1 MSKDRKV
8 FWVLL
13 GIIVALAV
21 VFEFIPVLDG
31 LLPSGTMTEFVI
43 QYAVIIF
50 TLCDMYLALRLIKH
64 NPILRIILLFVPAL
78 ANVLFYHLFMNTSFF
93 YLLIMIFIAIDFVY
107 PPKDT
112 EKE

>member
-1 MSKDRKV
+1 MNKDRKV

-50 TLCDMYLALRLIKH
+50 TLSETYLALRLIKH
-64 NPILRIILLFVPAL
+64 KPVVRIILLFVPAL
-78 ANVLFYHLFMNTSFF
+78 ANVVCYHLFMNTSFL
-93 YLLIMIFIAIDFVY
+93 YMLVMLLIAFVFVY
-107 PPKDT
+107 PPKDAET
-112 EKE
+112 E